1 MSSNGSN
8 TSPRN
13 IYMNSFNIS
22 QKLRIQ
28 NRREQFISQT
38 QLPTFEKNNRQ
49 TAERIKQLNSSI
61 KSNGENNKAKEK
73 NS

>member
-1 MSSNGSN
+1 
-8 TSPRN
+8 
-13 IYMNSFNIS
+13 MNNFNIS

-28 NRREQFISQT
+28 NQREQFILQT